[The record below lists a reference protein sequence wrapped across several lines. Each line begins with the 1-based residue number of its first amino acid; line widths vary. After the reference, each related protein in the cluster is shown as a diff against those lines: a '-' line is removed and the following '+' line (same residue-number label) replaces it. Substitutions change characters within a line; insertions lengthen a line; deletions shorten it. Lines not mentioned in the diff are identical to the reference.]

1 MYKIVPAER
10 QGRSKGTITKNRCKP
25 SKNGLQ
31 RSFLAPPAG
40 FEPVACRLGGDRSIQ
55 LSYGGLYNKYSI
67 FRLNRIRTNC
77 RLGGGRSILLSYG
90 RICKILDFA
99 DEQTRTDRSR
109 YGHILRSHMT
119 YSVINCQD
127 ADNFTFFREEHAQR
141 IWWIVFKLLPKEHA
155 ELIICYESCFV
166 NADYESILIL
176 AMRH

>member
-1 MYKIVPAER
+1 MLQKASVLI
-10 QGRSKGTITKNRCKP
+10 SKT
-25 SKNGLQ
+25 SKRTRDSVSKKAPFLGLVA
-31 RSFLAPPAG
+31 FPPG
-40 FEPVACRLGGDRSIQ
+40 FEPGA
-55 LSYGGLYNKYSI
+55 
-67 FRLNRIRTNC
+67 F

>member
-1 MYKIVPAER
+1 MHQAVKNDVALSGRGVHARKRLAATASCGEGACNRAER
-10 QGRSKGTITKNRCKP
+10 DGLRKRRSKRYIACSDVAR
-25 SKNGLQ
+25 
-31 RSFLAPPAG
+31 PAR
-40 FEPVACRLGGDRSIQ
+40 FERAT
-55 LSYGGLYNKYSI
+55 
-67 FRLNRIRTNC
+67 F

-127 ADNFTFFREEHAQR
+127 ADNYTFFREEHAQR